1 MEYVQT
7 MKVLHNEA
15 PQSPLDELK
24 TVLHED
30 LGETVRNESLF
41 DKFCDKF
48 TGLRIE
54 NEDIKKAQDIFWT
67 MKLNWSQFTL
77 QICVFVSSVS

>member
-48 TGLRIE
+48 T
-54 NEDIKKAQDIFWT
+54 IK
-67 MKLNWSQFTL
+67 N
-77 QICVFVSSVS
+77 